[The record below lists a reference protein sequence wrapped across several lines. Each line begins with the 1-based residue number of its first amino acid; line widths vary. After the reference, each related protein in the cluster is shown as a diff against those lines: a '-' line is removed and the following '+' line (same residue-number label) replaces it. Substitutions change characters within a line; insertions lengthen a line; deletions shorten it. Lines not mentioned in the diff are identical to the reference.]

1 MKITMYSQTAPV
13 FTRMLTNAKG
23 WLDKGVQW
31 AEQRK
36 FDPNNF
42 VQMRLAPDMLSFAR
56 QIQIAGDGAK
66 GCVSRLA
73 GVEMPK
79 YEDNEATI
87 VELQARLDKTIA
99 FIDTIKAEQIDGTED
114 KEIVLP
120 SRNGDIKT
128 NGLDY
133 VRYRVMPNF
142 YFHLTTTYAIL
153 RHNGVDVGKQDFL
166 PKA

>member
-1 MKITMYSQTAPV
+1 MKITMYSQTVPV

-23 WLDKGVQW
+23 WLDKGTAW
-31 AEQRK
+31 SEQRK
-36 FDPNNF
+36 FDANVF
-42 VQMRLAPDMLSFAR
+42 CQMRLAPDMLAFPR

-66 GCVSRLA
+66 GCVARLA
-73 GVEMPK
+73 GVDIPK

-87 VELQARLDKTIA
+87 AELHARLDKTIA
-99 FIDTIKAEQIDGTED
+99 FIETIKPEQIDGTED

-133 VRYRVMPNF
+133 VRYRVLPNF
-142 YFHLTTTYAIL
+142 FFHLTTTYDIL
-153 RHNGVDVGKQDFL
+153 RHNGVDVGKTDFL